1 MAYEMNFWF
10 RALKYLARAAVALL
24 ASCAAFAESD
34 LSGLPALK
42 TASRHPVQYY
52 LSLPKGWSSQKQW
65 PVLLAI
71 DASYG
76 DFYANVERFSRARK
90 NGPFIIVVPF
100 LTDGRSVSASER
112 NTKFHYSPEV
122 WRQIDKESPLAF
134 DLAAL
139 DAILAEVRS
148 QYGGE
153 EKPFLTG
160 WGQGGGPITWTL
172 VLTQPERWRGVAL
185 ACPYFQAEDTIKV
198 SDRPERVDLPVTVFQ
213 GESDFLRV
221 NAGLDAQWEKAK
233 KLAEAH
239 GYRNL
244 SRVLVPEKFHDP
256 LADEVVQFFNS
267 RL

>member
-1 MAYEMNFWF
+1 MYPACS
-10 RALKYLARAAVALL
+10 AVALL
-24 ASCAAFAESD
+24 ISCAAFAESD

-42 TASRHPVQYY
+42 TAAHYPVQYY
-52 LSLPKGWSSQKQW
+52 LSLPKGWSAQKQW
-65 PVLLAI
+65 PVLVAI

-122 WRQIDKESPLAF
+122 WRQIDKEGPLAF

-139 DAILAEVRS
+139 DAILAEVSS

-160 WGQGGGPITWTL
+160 WGQGGGPIAWTL

-185 ACPYFQAEDTIKV
+185 ACPYFQAANTIKV
-198 SDRPERVDLPVTVFQ
+198 SDRPE
-213 GESDFLRV
+213 
-221 NAGLDAQWEKAK
+221 
-233 KLAEAH
+233 
-239 GYRNL
+239 
-244 SRVLVPEKFHDP
+244 
-256 LADEVVQFFNS
+256 
-267 RL
+267 

>member
-1 MAYEMNFWF
+1 M
-10 RALKYLARAAVALL
+10 YLACAAVALL
-24 ASCAAFAESD
+24 ASCSAFAESD
-34 LSGLPALK
+34 SSGMPALK

-100 LTDGRSVSASER
+100 LTDGRSVSTNER
-112 NTKFHYSPEV
+112 NWKFHYSPEV
-122 WRQIDKESPLAF
+122 WRRIDKEGPLSF

-139 DAILAEVRS
+139 DTILAEIRT

-160 WGQGGGPITWTL
+160 WGQGGGPIAWTL
-172 VLTQPERWRGVAL
+172 IFTQPERWRAVAL
-185 ACPYFQAEDTIKV
+185 ACPYFQAQDTIKV
-198 SDRPERVDLPVTVFQ
+198 SERPERVDLPVMVFQ

-239 GYRNL
+239 GYKNL

-256 LADEVVQFFNS
+256 LAGEVVQFFNS
-267 RL
+267 RLKP